1 MHYKTTLIVFILSA
15 FLALPLLVFAQAK
28 KDVKIIM
35 KKGAPTERIEFD
47 DEEDSPDFPI
57 FHKLNLTE
65 DQEKD
70 FMKLRFEMQKKQTDA
85 SAKVQTAQIELK
97 ELFSADIPD
106 RAAIEKQIKEI
117 ADLKTRLHLNRLDH
131 WFAVN
136 KILTPEQQKIWKK
149 QFGKHRGIGIK
160 DGGMRFGPKM
170 EMRIQKEFKRDNSD
184 DPKMDSDNN

>member
-1 MHYKTTLIVFILSA
+1 MHYKNTLIVFILSA
-15 FLALPLLVFAQAK
+15 FLALPFMVFAQAK

-47 DEEDSPDFPI
+47 DEDSNPDFPI

-70 FMKLRFEMQKKQTDA
+70 FIKLRFEMQKKQIDA
-85 SAKVQTAQIELK
+85 RAKVQTAQIELK
-97 ELFSADIPD
+97 ELFTDDIPD

-117 ADLKTRLHLNRLDH
+117 ADLKTKLHLNRLDH

-136 KILTPEQQKIWKK
+136 KILKPEQQKIWKK
-149 QFGKHRGIGIK
+149 HLDKNRGLGMK
-160 DGGMRFGPKM
+160 NHGMRFGPKIK
-170 EMRIQKEFKRDNSD
+170 MRIDKEIRRGNPDCPNTNLE
-184 DPKMDSDNN
+184 NN